1 MINSKK
7 TINKKNGHNIKAGN
21 KHSGENKIVL
31 VGLMGAGK
39 TSIGRR
45 LATRLGLP
53 FSDADD
59 EIEKAAACFKKA
71 CQLDKLDVHSAI
83 DRYTCEMKL
92 KHYRRATKAL
102 LPSYKRLKSRNLSVA
117 LRVAVGCQKDK
128 RTNECIEILEE
139 TLMEFWKR
147 MCPMMKILT
156 PFGFARFGTIAEEEE
171 EPGTRVKYLNRK
183 QRHDRTAALKDLNH
197 DLPLLELLID
207 QYLSLDNYK
216 SIIKFGTYSFQS

>member
-59 EIEKAAACFKKA
+59 EIEKAAGSSFEDIFERLGEERFRDGERRVIARLLDGPPIVLATGGGAFMDPDTRKVIAENGISIWLKSNIDTLVKRTSKRKNRPLLKNKNHREVLKHLIEVRYPIY
-71 CQLDKLDVHSAI
+71 QLADIIIDSLDVSA
-83 DRYTCEMKL
+83 
-92 KHYRRATKAL
+92 
-102 LPSYKRLKSRNLSVA
+102 
-117 LRVAVGCQKDK
+117 
-128 RTNECIEILEE
+128 EE
-139 TLMEFWKR
+139 TLHQV
-147 MCPMMKILT
+147 
-156 PFGFARFGTIAEEEE
+156 
-171 EPGTRVKYLNRK
+171 VK
-183 QRHDRTAALKDLNH
+183 
-197 DLPLLELLID
+197 
-207 QYLSLDNYK
+207 SLDAHRSAEQK
-216 SIIKFGTYSFQS
+216 

>member
-59 EIEKAAACFKKA
+59 EIEKAAGSSIEDIFERLGEESFREGERRVIARLLDGPPIVLATGGGAFMDPETRKVIAENGISIWLKSNIDTLVKRTSKRKNRPLLKNKNHREVLKRLIEVRYPIY
-71 CQLDKLDVHSAI
+71 QLADIIIDSLDVSA
-83 DRYTCEMKL
+83 
-92 KHYRRATKAL
+92 
-102 LPSYKRLKSRNLSVA
+102 
-117 LRVAVGCQKDK
+117 
-128 RTNECIEILEE
+128 EE
-139 TLMEFWKR
+139 TLHQV
-147 MCPMMKILT
+147 
-156 PFGFARFGTIAEEEE
+156 
-171 EPGTRVKYLNRK
+171 VK
-183 QRHDRTAALKDLNH
+183 
-197 DLPLLELLID
+197 
-207 QYLSLDNYK
+207 SLDAHRSAEQK
-216 SIIKFGTYSFQS
+216 

>member
-59 EIEKAAACFKKA
+59 EIEKAAGSSIEDIFERLGEESFREGERRVIARLLDGPPIVLATGGGAFMDPDTRKVIAENGISIWLKSNIDTLVKRTSKRKNRPLLKNKNHREVLKHLIEVRYPIY
-71 CQLDKLDVHSAI
+71 QLADIIIDSLDVSA
-83 DRYTCEMKL
+83 
-92 KHYRRATKAL
+92 
-102 LPSYKRLKSRNLSVA
+102 
-117 LRVAVGCQKDK
+117 
-128 RTNECIEILEE
+128 EE
-139 TLMEFWKR
+139 TLHQV
-147 MCPMMKILT
+147 
-156 PFGFARFGTIAEEEE
+156 
-171 EPGTRVKYLNRK
+171 VK
-183 QRHDRTAALKDLNH
+183 
-197 DLPLLELLID
+197 
-207 QYLSLDNYK
+207 SLDAHRSAEQK
-216 SIIKFGTYSFQS
+216 

>member
-59 EIEKAAACFKKA
+59 EIEKAAGSSIEDIFERLGEERFREGERRVIARLLEGPPIVLATGGGAFMDPDTRKVIAENGISIWLKSNIDTLVKRTSKRKNRPLLKNKNHREVLKHLIEVRYPIY
-71 CQLDKLDVHSAI
+71 QLADIIIDSLDVSA
-83 DRYTCEMKL
+83 
-92 KHYRRATKAL
+92 
-102 LPSYKRLKSRNLSVA
+102 
-117 LRVAVGCQKDK
+117 
-128 RTNECIEILEE
+128 EE
-139 TLMEFWKR
+139 TLHQV
-147 MCPMMKILT
+147 
-156 PFGFARFGTIAEEEE
+156 
-171 EPGTRVKYLNRK
+171 VK
-183 QRHDRTAALKDLNH
+183 
-197 DLPLLELLID
+197 
-207 QYLSLDNYK
+207 SLDAHRSAEQK
-216 SIIKFGTYSFQS
+216 

>member
-59 EIEKAAACFKKA
+59 EIEKAAGSSIEDIFERLGEERFREGERRVIARLLDGPPIVLATGGGAFMDPDTRKVIAENGISIWLKSNIDTLVKRTSKRKNRPLLKNKNHREVLKHLIEVRYPIY
-71 CQLDKLDVHSAI
+71 QLADIIIDSLDVSA
-83 DRYTCEMKL
+83 
-92 KHYRRATKAL
+92 
-102 LPSYKRLKSRNLSVA
+102 
-117 LRVAVGCQKDK
+117 
-128 RTNECIEILEE
+128 EE
-139 TLMEFWKR
+139 TLHQV
-147 MCPMMKILT
+147 
-156 PFGFARFGTIAEEEE
+156 
-171 EPGTRVKYLNRK
+171 VK
-183 QRHDRTAALKDLNH
+183 
-197 DLPLLELLID
+197 
-207 QYLSLDNYK
+207 SLDAHRSAEQK
-216 SIIKFGTYSFQS
+216 